1 MKPQSKPQE
10 KTTFSSSFQFFS
22 KAASRKPFC
31 LNFSLCRSDDVNNVD
46 LFEPE
51 RKKSTHD
58 TIIARHYSTLVNKP
72 GNLIESSEKLKES
85 KLEPIKEN
93 RKNLKKE
100 LFLLKNNQRLII
112 AKIVVKT
119 FSLKKRKFDKMT
131 KISYEI
137 PAKTGIVQQE
147 IVKNLARKFRKNSMN
162 LIVNLSPGDNV
173 SLSAVNTI
181 KKIQNYFV

>member
-1 MKPQSKPQE
+1 M
-10 KTTFSSSFQFFS
+10 
-22 KAASRKPFC
+22 
-31 LNFSLCRSDDVNNVD
+31 NNVD

-51 RKKSTHD
+51 RKKSIQD
-58 TIIARHYSTLVNKP
+58 TIISRHYSTLVNKP
-72 GNLIESSEKLKES
+72 GNLIESSEKLKEN
-85 KLEPIKEN
+85 KLEPITEN

-112 AKIVVKT
+112 AKIVVKN

-137 PAKTGIVQQE
+137 PAKTGNVQQE
-147 IVKNLARKFRKNSMN
+147 IVKNLARKFRKNSIN

-173 SLSAVNTI
+173 SLPAVNTL
-181 KKIQNYFV
+181 KYS